1 MHVGTFIFKPEQPQI
16 AMKVIEAFTTHW
28 LSWDECGAYATM
40 SCWNPWPVTAA
51 DLADHM
57 FITLYDQGFFEEDDN
72 GETIFSFEDRELA
85 EVIVAL
91 AANNSRII
99 SPWMD
104 DVWIVDKD
112 SDGECEIRRPS
123 TLDYLLESA

>member
-1 MHVGTFIFKPEQPQI
+1 MAHTLLCE
-16 AMKVIEAFTTHW
+16 
-28 LSWDECGAYATM
+28 
-40 SCWNPWPVTAA
+40 SCWNPLPVTAA